1 MTLKRIAVMTSGG
14 DAPGMNAA
22 VRAVVRT
29 GINYGLRV
37 YGVYRGYTGMID
49 GDIEEMDLRSVSGI
63 MQHGGTILLSTRCK
77 EFMTEKGQT
86 KGLQQLRRA
95 HVDGLIV
102 IGGDGSLTGALKLHQ
117 MGMPVV
123 GVPGSIDNDLAMTDM
138 SIGVDTALNTALDA
152 IDKLKDTAASHGRA
166 FIVEVMGRH
175 CGWLALEV
183 GIAGGAEV
191 VLVPE
196 REPPLEDVAQEI
208 KDGYLRGK
216 THAVIVVAE
225 GAKHNAQAVAEYL
238 TREEVGFGV
247 RVTILGHVQRGGSP
261 SAFDRILATR
271 LGVAAV
277 ETLRDGQSGVMVGL
291 QGRKVVATPLE
302 EVLAAQRPLSSF
314 ALRIEEMLSR

>member
-22 VRAVVRT
+22 IRAVVRT
-29 GINYGLRV
+29 GIHYGLGV
-37 YGVYRGYTGMID
+37 YGICRGFTGMIG
-49 GDIEEMDLRSVSGI
+49 GDIKEMNLRSVSGI
-63 MQHGGTILLSTRCK
+63 IQHGGTILLTARCP
-77 EFMTEKGQT
+77 EFMTEKGQIE
-86 KGLQQLRRA
+86 GLRQLRREDIDGLVIIGGNGSLAGGLELQQL
-95 HVDGLIV
+95 
-102 IGGDGSLTGALKLHQ
+102 
-117 MGMPVV
+117 GMPVI
-123 GVPGSIDNDLAMTDM
+123 GIPGSIDNDLAGTDM

-152 IDKLKDTAASHGRA
+152 IDKLKDTASSHGRA
-166 FIVEVMGRH
+166 FIVEVMGRS

-191 VLVPE
+191 VLIPE
-196 REPPLEDVAQEI
+196 RETPLEKVAREI
-208 KDGYLRGK
+208 KEGYMRGK

-225 GAKHNAQAVAEYL
+225 GATHNTQAVAEYL
-238 TREEVGFGV
+238 TQEQIGFEV

-261 SAFDRILATR
+261 SAFDRTLATR

-302 EVLAAQRPLSSF
+302 EILSAQRPLNPF
-314 ALRIEEMLSR
+314 TLRIEEILSR